1 MVPPAVPRLLGRL
14 LDQKSTSV
22 GSATCSAG
30 GVANSTMTSIAIV
43 VLGGGVA
50 SFLRT
55 TVLNYA
61 EDSIAS
67 RLRAQAFRSLLM
79 LRDLEWFQ
87 TENVRE
93 PKDLGEVLEVDKKG
107 EANEK
112 DPQKLVAS
120 TGMSPGAIGAIL
132 NEDVALVAHTV
143 TGNIANLIRSSCSCI
158 FATYNML
165 RLNPTLFGFSF
176 GVVPVVGVAAMVLRK
191 IIKKVAT
198 QQRETA
204 TLAASFVEEKLTHIA
219 MVKMS
224 NRELDE
230 VEQFS
235 KLQDEY
241 VRLGRRVSLANGGF
255 MGFIF
260 VASSGA
266 LFMVFNEGGKAV
278 AAGRMTPG
286 ELTSFATYTFLLG
299 LGTSGIFKAL
309 GEMTQGMVS
318 AARVYKLIGD
328 PEEEKTKQKECLI
341 VPGDVNVKSIDSISL
356 NDVEFAYK
364 SNLDAQ
370 VLKGVSLTLKRGK
383 VTCIVGKNGSGKTT
397 IASLLAA
404 LYKPQ
409 SGSITLSDG
418 TNYNDIDREVQKNLV
433 QVVPQSPALFNTSIF
448 ENVRYCDPSASQEEA
463 LKAMDLANCGFVAEL
478 DGGINYQVGPNG
490 GKLSGGQRQRLGIAR
505 ALLSDPCIL
514 VLDEPTSSLDHE
526 GETAVAD
533 AVEACRG
540 SPGRAL
546 LLITHRA
553 KSLELAD
560 EVIVLKD
567 GSIVEQG
574 TFQELRK
581 KRSSALCELMPDL
594 L

>member
-1 MVPPAVPRLLGRL
+1 M
-14 LDQKSTSV
+14 
-22 GSATCSAG
+22 
-30 GVANSTMTSIAIV
+30 
-43 VLGGGVA
+43 A

-55 TVLNYA
+55 TALNQA

-67 RLRAQAFRSLLM
+67 RLRSQAFRSLLIM
-79 LRDLEWFQ
+79 RDLEWFQ
-87 TENVRE
+87 TENVRGS
-93 PKDLGEVLEVDKKG
+93 KDAGELAKEETKDK
-107 EANEK
+107 AHEK
-112 DPQKLVAS
+112 DPKELVAA

-132 NEDVALVAHTV
+132 NDDVALVAHTV

-158 FATYNML
+158 FATYHMIQ
-165 RLNPTLFGFSF
+165 LNPSLFGFSVL
-176 GVVPVVGVAAMVLRK
+176 VVPAVGAAAMVLRK
-191 IIKKVAT
+191 FIKKVAT

-204 TLAASFVEEKLTHIA
+204 ILAASFVEEKLTHIA

-241 VRLGRRVSLANGGF
+241 VRLGRSVSLANGSF

-260 VASSGA
+260 AASSAA
-266 LFMVFNEGGKAV
+266 LFSVFYAGGKAV
-278 AAGRMTPG
+278 AAAQMTPG

-299 LGTSGIFKAL
+299 LGTSGIFKAM
-309 GEMTQGMVS
+309 GEITQGMVS
-318 AARVYKLIGD
+318 AARVYRLIGD
-328 PEEEKTKQKECLI
+328 PEEDNTKQKETLI
-341 VPGDVNVKSIDSISL
+341 VPGAFDVKAIDSISL
-356 NDVEFAYK
+356 NNVEFAYK
-364 SNLDAQ
+364 TSLDTQ

-383 VTCIVGKNGSGKTT
+383 VTCIIGKNGSGKTT

-409 SGSITLSDG
+409 SGSIMLSDG
-418 TNYNDIDREVQKNLV
+418 TNYNEIDREVQKNLV
-433 QVVPQSPALFNTSIF
+433 QVVPQSPALFNTSVF
-448 ENVRYCDPSASQEEA
+448 ENVRYCDPSATQEQA

-478 DGGINYQVGPNG
+478 DGGINYQVGANG

-514 VLDEPTSSLDHE
+514 VLDEPTSALDHE

-533 AVEACRG
+533 AVQACRG

-567 GSIVEQG
+567 GIIVEQG
-574 TFQELRK
+574 TFQQLRK
-581 KRSSALCELMPDL
+581 KKNSAMCELMPDL